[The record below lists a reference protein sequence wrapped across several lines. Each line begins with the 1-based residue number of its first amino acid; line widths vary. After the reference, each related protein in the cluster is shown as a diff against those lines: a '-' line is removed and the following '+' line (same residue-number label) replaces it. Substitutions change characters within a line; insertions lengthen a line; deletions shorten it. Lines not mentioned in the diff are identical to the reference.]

1 MYDASDVLITAV
13 VSGLVMGSVY
23 ALAAVGLTI
32 IFGVLR
38 VVNFAH
44 GEFLMLG
51 AYSTF
56 FLVNYLGVDPY
67 FLLPVTFVLFFTFGV
82 LVQRTLIRWAPP
94 DPSIVLVILV
104 GLMLI
109 LQNGALMLWK
119 SDFRTLHTAYLNL
132 TLQLP
137 VLGIRINA
145 GKIGAMVISLIA
157 FALLAI
163 FLNRTTIGIAMRA
176 LAQDREAARMVGINT
191 QRLDA
196 VSFGLGV
203 GVAAVAGN
211 ALVVFFPIFPLVG
224 IQFILKSFV
233 IVVLGGMG
241 SILGSLVGG
250 LLIGVVESI
259 SGTYLPSG
267 WENFVVYALF
277 VLVLLL
283 RPQGLFGKVTT
294 R

>member
-67 FLLPVTFVLFFTFGV
+67 FLLPVNFVLFFAFGA

-137 VLGIRINA
+137 ILGIRINA

-157 FALLAI
+157 FALLVI

-241 SILGSLVGG
+241 SISGSLVGG

>member
-67 FLLPVTFVLFFTFGV
+67 FLLPVNFVLFFAFGV

-137 VLGIRINA
+137 ILGIRINA

-157 FALLAI
+157 FALLVI

-241 SILGSLVGG
+241 SISGSLVGG